1 MRRMAAVAGLIAVFV
16 LSLMAQTSKD
26 LDQALTPDALKKFEA
41 ERNRLYQWESFKFLM
56 GQWKTQSA
64 TANSGF
70 EVTSSLDGK
79 VLIITNNE
87 PGIAVSAKIK
97 PANYKSLT
105 YVYVEGLMQKATFY
119 DSQGQVLTYT
129 IQAAPQKVAFV
140 STVASRPSMVF
151 EESKEGAVS
160 IAVGQVSASK
170 LVPKATIQAVRV
182 SK

>member
-1 MRRMAAVAGLIAVFV
+1 MRRMAAVAGLVAVFV
-16 LSLMAQTSKD
+16 VSLMAQTSKD
-26 LDQALTPDALKKFEA
+26 YDQALTPDALKKFEA
-41 ERNRLYQWESFKFLM
+41 ERHRLYQWESFKFLM
-56 GQWKTQSA
+56 GQWKTQGA
-64 TANSGF
+64 ANSGF

-79 VLIITNNE
+79 VLIITSNE
-87 PGIAVSAKIK
+87 PSIAVSPRIK
-97 PANYKSLT
+97 GANYKSLT
-105 YVYVEGLMQKATFY
+105 YVYVEGLTQKATFY

-129 IQAAPQKVAFV
+129 IQATPQKVAFV

-160 IAVGQVSASK
+160 VAVGQVAASR